1 MDADRVTLRPA
12 TEDDA
17 KRLFDW
23 TNDPTARGV
32 SFNADPIPWDTHVAW
47 LEKKLADRACR
58 LFIAEV
64 DGAPVGQVRLDAADD
79 RATISVSIA
88 KAHRG
93 RGLGVA
99 AIRAAT
105 AHAEVID
112 AFILADN
119 AASVRAFER
128 AGFTFAEDVEIEGRA
143 AVRFEWTRS

>member
-1 MDADRVTLRPA
+1 MTLRPA

-17 KRLFDW
+17 TRLFDW
-23 TNDPTARGV
+23 ANDPSTRAV
-32 SFNADPIPWDTHVAW
+32 SFHAEPIPWDTHVAW
-47 LEKKLADRACR
+47 LRKKLAERACR
-58 LFIAEV
+58 LFIAEA
-64 DGAPVGQVRLDAADD
+64 DGEPVGQVRLDAADD

-105 AHAEVID
+105 AHAEGID

-119 AASVRAFER
+119 TSSVRAFER

-143 AVRFEWTRS
+143 AVRFVWTRS